1 MTDHVGE
8 RWRKYSS
15 RVLDPIQANQIQRQ
29 ETRRAFYAG
38 ASALMTIVLE
48 NLEGGD
54 EPTEADLAMMDNLK
68 AELDNFVAAVGAGR
82 A

>member
-1 MTDHVGE
+1 MTDHVGK
-8 RWRKYSS
+8 RWRTYSS
-15 RVLDPIQANQIQRQ
+15 RVLDPIRADAIQRQ

-38 ASALMTIVLE
+38 ASALMTIILE
-48 NLEGGD
+48 NMSAGD
-54 EPTEADLAMMDNLK
+54 EVQETDLAMMDNLK